1 MTRRPRELALGAKFA
16 VTGGREGWIRTLL
29 TALGVGLGVALLF
42 AAASI
47 PHVNQA
53 SSARGD
59 ARVPAASGSK
69 KAFERSDSSLLFD
82 MVGTEYHG
90 ESIGGLLLR
99 PEGAH
104 PAVPPG
110 LRAVPRPGEMAA
122 SPALREL
129 LDSPKGELLRRRL
142 PFKVTASIGDA
153 GLLDPREL
161 FFYAGSDR
169 LSTATGATRTDA
181 FGGEVVKLP
190 LNPVLVALTVVSCVV
205 LLMPVVIF
213 IATAVRFGGERRD
226 RRLAALR
233 LVGADTAMTR
243 WIAAG
248 EALAGSALGLLLGA
262 VFFLLGREL
271 IGGVRFWSFAAFPAD
286 FTPDPLLAVLVLLA
300 VPLAAVV
307 VTLFTMR
314 SVAVEPLGVVRAV
327 KPRRRRLWWRLLLP
341 AAGIGV
347 LALSPRAG
355 VDQGVTDP
363 NLVALG
369 AILTLTGLATLLPWL
384 VEAAVARLRGGPV
397 AWQLAV
403 RRLQL
408 SGGTAGRAVAGIT
421 VAVAGAISLQMMTT
435 GIHADFVRTTE
446 QDPSRAQIDVV
457 ANFPSG
463 ERAQR
468 MIHDFRATKGV
479 EAVIGTVETYATRP
493 GHYPEGEIRPTTV
506 LTVGDCATLSEL
518 ARIPSCRDGDT
529 FVVHPEG
536 DKRLSGWVD
545 RTARPGEAVNLDTTS
560 DYDPSVKPYLWTL
573 PKSARPAVSRPDP
586 MGEHRH
592 GIFAT
597 PGAVDVARLPSAET
611 RAMVRVDREVP
622 DAAEYVRNTA
632 AAIDPAMTVRT
643 IDNIDRDRQYASVQ
657 SGLRTGA
664 IATMLLIA
672 LSLLVSQIEQLR
684 ERRRLLSV
692 LVAFGTRRSSL
703 ALSVLWQTAV
713 PVVLGVV
720 LAVAGGTALGVAL
733 LDMVGKRVTD
743 WWLFLPLAGTGTV
756 AVLVVTLLSLP
767 PLWRLMRPDGL
778 RTE

>member
-1 MTRRPRELALGAKFA
+1 MTGHLRELALGARFA
-16 VTGGREGWIRTLL
+16 VTGGREGWVRTLL

-47 PHVNQA
+47 PHVHRT
-53 SSARGD
+53 SIARGD

-69 KAFERSDSSLLFD
+69 KPFARSDTSVLFA
-82 MVGTEYHG
+82 MAGTEYRG
-90 ESIGGLLLR
+90 ESIGGLVLR
-99 PEGAH
+99 PEGTH

-110 LRAVPRPGEMAA
+110 LHAVPRPGEMAV
-122 SPALREL
+122 SPALRDL
-129 LDSPKGELLRRRL
+129 LGSPDGELLRRRL
-142 PFKVTASIGDA
+142 PYKITASIGDA
-153 GLLDPREL
+153 GLLDPTEL
-161 FFYAGSDR
+161 FFYAGSDT
-169 LSTATGATRTDA
+169 LSPATGATRTDA
-181 FGGEVVKLP
+181 FGGVVEKLP

-205 LLMPVVIF
+205 LLLPVIIF

-233 LVGADTAMTR
+233 LVGADTGMTR

-262 VFFLLGREL
+262 VLFLAGREL
-271 IGGVRFWSFAAFPAD
+271 VGGVRLWSFAAFPAD

-307 VTLFTMR
+307 VTLVTMR
-314 SVAVEPLGVVRAV
+314 SVSVEPLGVVRTAA
-327 KPRRRRLWWRLLLP
+327 PRRRRLWWRLLLP
-341 AAGIGV
+341 AAGVAV
-347 LALSPRAG
+347 LSLSPEAG
-355 VDQGVTDP
+355 VDEGVTDP
-363 NLVALG
+363 NLVAVG
-369 AILTLTGLATLLPWL
+369 TILTLTGLAALLPWL
-384 VEAAVARLRGGPV
+384 VEAVVARLGRGPV

-408 SGGTAGRAVAGIT
+408 SGGTASRAVAGIT
-421 VAVAGAISLQMMTT
+421 VAVAGAISLQMMAT
-435 GIHADFVRTTE
+435 GIHADFVRTTD

-457 ANFPSG
+457 ADFPSG

-468 MIHDFRATKGV
+468 MIQDFRATRGV

-493 GHYPEGEIRPTTV
+493 GSYTRGGMRPTTV
-506 LTVGDCATLSEL
+506 LTVGDCATLTEL
-518 ARIPSCRDGDT
+518 ARIPSCHDGDT

-536 DKRLSGWVD
+536 DRRLSNWVD
-545 RTARPGEAVNLDTTS
+545 QSARPGQAVDLNTAT
-560 DYDPSVKPYLWTL
+560 DYDPAARPVLWTL
-573 PKSARPAVSRPDP
+573 PGSARTVVSRPDP
-586 MGEHRH
+586 MGEARY

-597 PGAVDVARLPSAET
+597 PGAVDVGRLPSAET
-611 RAMVRVDREVP
+611 RAMIRVDRSVP

-632 AAIDPAMTVRT
+632 AAIDPAMSVRT
-643 IDNIDRDRQYASVQ
+643 IDRVERDKQYTSVQ

-733 LDMVGKRVTD
+733 LGMVGKEVTD
-743 WWLFLPLAGTGTV
+743 WWLFLPLAGTGTA

>member
-1 MTRRPRELALGAKFA
+1 MNRRVRELALGAKFA
-16 VTGGREGWIRTLL
+16 FTGGREGWIRTLL

-42 AAASI
+42 AASSI

-59 ARVPAASGSK
+59 SRAPAASGSK
-69 KAFERSDSSLLFD
+69 KPFERSDTSLLFD
-82 MVGTEYHG
+82 VVGTEYHG
-90 ESIGGLLLR
+90 ESIGGLLVR
-99 PEGAH
+99 PDGAH

-110 LRAVPRPGEMAA
+110 LSALPGPGEMAA
-122 SPALREL
+122 SPALRDL
-129 LDSPKGELLRRRL
+129 LDSPKGELLRPRL
-142 PFKVTASIGDA
+142 PYKITASVGDA
-153 GLLDPREL
+153 GLLDPTEL
-161 FFYAGSDR
+161 FFYAGSST
-169 LSTATGATRTDA
+169 LSEESGAVRTAA
-181 FGGEVVKLP
+181 FGADIQKLP
-190 LNPVLVALTVVSCVV
+190 LKPVLVALTVVACVV
-205 LLMPVVIF
+205 LLLPVVIF

-226 RRLAALR
+226 KRLAALR

-248 EALAGSALGLLLGA
+248 EALAGSALGLLLGT
-262 VFFLLGREL
+262 VLFLFGREL
-271 IGGVRFWSFAAFPAD
+271 IGGVQLWNFAAFPAD
-286 FTPDPLLAVLVLLA
+286 FTPAPALAALVLLA

-314 SVAVEPLGVVRAV
+314 SVAVEPLGVVRTAG
-327 KPRRRRLWWRLLLP
+327 PRRRRLWWRLLLP
-341 AAGIGV
+341 AAGITV
-347 LALSPRAG
+347 LVLSPKAG

-363 NLVALG
+363 NLIALG

-408 SGGTAGRAVAGIT
+408 GGGTAGRAVAGIT

-435 GIHADFVRTTE
+435 GIHADFVRTTG
-446 QDPSRAQIDVV
+446 QDASRAQIDVV
-457 ANFPSG
+457 AGFPSG

-468 MIHDFRATKGV
+468 MIHDFRATRGV
-479 EAVIGTVETYATRP
+479 EAVIGTVETYVTRP
-493 GHYPEGEIRPTTV
+493 GAHTGDRIRPTTT
-506 LTVGDCATLSEL
+506 LTVGDCATLAEL
-518 ARIPSCRDGDT
+518 AHIGSCRDGDT
-529 FVVHPEG
+529 FVVHPAD
-536 DKRLSGWVD
+536 DKRLSAWVD
-545 RTARPGEAVNLDTTS
+545 KTARPGEAINLDTAA
-560 DYDPSVKPYLWTL
+560 DYDSSVKPVLWTL
-573 PKSARPAVSRPDP
+573 PRSARPALSRPDP
-586 MGEHRH
+586 MGEHRY

-597 PGAVDVARLPSAET
+597 PAAVDVAKLPSAET
-611 RAMVRVDREVP
+611 RAMIKVDRKVP

-632 AAIDPAMTVRT
+632 AAIDPAMKVHT
-643 IDNIDRDRQYASVQ
+643 IDDVERDKQYASVQ

-664 IATMLLIA
+664 VATMLLIA

-713 PVVLGVV
+713 PVLLGVA
-720 LAVAGGTALGVAL
+720 LAVAGGTALGVTL
-733 LDMVGKRVTD
+733 LGMVGKEVTD
-743 WWLFLPLAGTGTV
+743 WWLFLPLAGTGTA

>member
-1 MTRRPRELALGAKFA
+1 MSRRVRELALGAKFA
-16 VTGGREGWIRTLL
+16 LTGGREGWIRTLL
-29 TALGVGLGVALLF
+29 TAVGVGLGVALLF

-59 ARVPAASGSK
+59 ARVPAASGSGK
-69 KAFERSDSSLLFD
+69 PFERTDSSVLFD
-82 MVGTEYHG
+82 MAGTDYRG

-99 PEGAH
+99 PEGGH

-110 LRAVPRPGEMAA
+110 LSSLPGPGEMAA
-122 SPALREL
+122 SPALRDL
-129 LDSPKGELLRRRL
+129 LDSPRGELLRQRL
-142 PFKVTASIGDA
+142 PYKVTASIGDA
-153 GLLDPREL
+153 GLLDPTEL
-161 FFYAGSDR
+161 FFYAGSST
-169 LSTATGATRTDA
+169 LSRASGAARTNA

-190 LNPVLVALTVVSCVV
+190 LNPVLVALTVVTCVV
-205 LLMPVVIF
+205 LLLPVMIF

-233 LVGADTAMTR
+233 LVGADTGMTR

-248 EALAGSALGLLLGA
+248 EALAGSALGLLLGT
-262 VFFLLGREL
+262 VLFLFGREL
-271 IGGVRFWSFAAFPAD
+271 VGGFRFWSFAAFPAD
-286 FTPDPLLAVLVLLA
+286 FTPDPALAVLVLLA

-314 SVAVEPLGVVRAV
+314 SVAVEPLGVVRAA
-327 KPRRRRLWWRLLLP
+327 KARGRRLWWRLLLP
-341 AAGIGV
+341 AAGITV

-355 VDQGVTDP
+355 VDEGVTDP
-363 NLVALG
+363 NLIAVG

-408 SGGTAGRAVAGIT
+408 GGGTASRAVAGIT

-435 GIHADFVRTTE
+435 GIHADFVRTTD
-446 QDPSRAQIDVV
+446 QDPGRAQIDVS
-457 ANFPSG
+457 AGFPSG

-493 GHYPEGEIRPTTV
+493 GSYTGDQIRPTTT
-506 LTVGDCATLSEL
+506 LTVGDCATLAEL
-518 ARIPSCRDGDT
+518 ARVGSCRDGDT
-529 FVVHPEG
+529 FVVHPAN
-536 DKRLSGWVD
+536 DKRLSSWVD
-545 RTARPGEAVNLDTTS
+545 RSARPGEAVNLDTRS
-560 DYDPSVKPYLWTL
+560 DYDPSLKPTLWTL
-573 PKSARPAVSRPDP
+573 PKSARSVLSRPDP
-586 MGEHRH
+586 MGEHRY

-597 PGAVDVARLPSAET
+597 PGAVDVTKLPSAET
-611 RAMVRVDREVP
+611 KAMIKVDRQVA

-632 AAIDPAMTVRT
+632 AAIDPAMSVRT
-643 IDNIDRDRQYASVQ
+643 IDDVERDKQYAGVQ

-720 LAVAGGTALGVAL
+720 LAIAGGTALGVAL
-733 LDMVGKRVTD
+733 LDMVGKEVTD